1 MSHTIRN
8 ERTKGFLDQ
17 LARRRR
23 TQKMI
28 RDVKQDEWLN
38 EYDDDMSAQDYE

>member
-23 TQKMI
+23 TQKLI
-28 RDVKQDEWLN
+28 RDVKNDEWLFDLDEN
-38 EYDDDMSAQDYE
+38 IDAQTYE

>member
-23 TQKMI
+23 TQKMV
-28 RDVKQDEWLN
+28 RDVQNDEWLF
-38 EYDDDMSAQDYE
+38 ELDEVIDAQDYE